1 MRTETLQDVI
11 ARTRDF
17 HQQLHHRL
25 KESGDASA
33 NTRTSLLF
41 DYLSQF
47 EQTLAEL
54 VTAIERGAD
63 GGALNTWCYEYLN
76 KHPIDHI
83 DVNQLPPADV
93 GPDQVM
99 EIVMAYHNEVIG
111 LYRFLH
117 RRMETESSRELMAN
131 LKTLEEQQAMQMMQ
145 AANRLQDA

>member
-1 MRTETLQDVI
+1 MRTETLQDII
-11 ARTRDF
+11 ARTRNF
-17 HQQLHHRL
+17 HQQLQQRL
-25 KESGDASA
+25 MEGGKASQS
-33 NTRTSLLF
+33 TRAALLL
-41 DYLSQF
+41 DYLAKF

-63 GGALNTWCYEYLN
+63 GGALNTWCYEYLH
-76 KHPIDHI
+76 KYPINHI
-83 DVNQLPPADV
+83 DVNEIAAADV
-93 GPDQVM
+93 DPDRIM
-99 EIVMAYHNEVIG
+99 EMVMAYHNEVIG

>member
-1 MRTETLQDVI
+1 MRTETLQDII

-17 HQQLHHRL
+17 HQQLHQRL
-25 KESGDASA
+25 KEGGNASGS
-33 NTRTSLLF
+33 TRTALLF
-41 DYLSQF
+41 DYLAQF

-54 VTAIERGAD
+54 VTAIERGAG
-63 GGALNTWCYEYLN
+63 GGALNTWCYEYLH

-83 DVNQLPPADV
+83 DVNEIPTLEENPNR
-93 GPDQVM
+93 VM
-99 EIVMAYHNEVIG
+99 EVVMGYHNDVIG

-145 AANRLQDA
+145 AANRLEDA

>member
-11 ARTRDF
+11 ARTRSF
-17 HQQLHHRL
+17 HEQLNKRL
-25 KESGDASA
+25 QEGREASDRSRV
-33 NTRTSLLF
+33 TLLL
-41 DYLSQF
+41 DYLAQF

-63 GGALNTWCYEYLN
+63 GKALNTWCYEYLH
-76 KHPIDHI
+76 KYPIDHI
-83 DVNQLPPADV
+83 DVTSISSLEED
-93 GPDQVM
+93 PDRVM
-99 EIVMAYHNEVIG
+99 EVVMNYHNEVIG

-131 LKTLEEQQAMQMMQ
+131 LKTLEEQQTMQMMQ